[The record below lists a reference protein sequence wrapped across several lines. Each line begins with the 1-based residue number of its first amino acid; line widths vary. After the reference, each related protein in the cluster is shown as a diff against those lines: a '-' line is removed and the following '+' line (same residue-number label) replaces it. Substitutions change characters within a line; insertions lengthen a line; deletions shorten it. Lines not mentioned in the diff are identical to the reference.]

1 MTAGEQ
7 LDLAL
12 RRAFF
17 VRSRCI
23 SMRHEILAAARTCS
37 EVDVDLVAE
46 ALDSGAFRRAVT
58 SDFAVAR
65 ATGIPCSGT
74 IVLPDGRMLCNPGTR
89 TDWIGGTMPR
99 GTPMLVSDDPGVYD
113 VLVADALGCPVS
125 AGRVCTSFAWSR
137 PVRPTVATAAA
148 SCQYRSVRSGPLL
161 RMDLM
166 MSTPQLV
173 PADGDPPED
182 PAAAQVAAAQPDEAG
197 DASTQRTEDP
207 LPESSPSG
215 RDAGAST

>member
-125 AGRVCTSFAWSR
+125 A
-137 PVRPTVATAAA
+137 
-148 SCQYRSVRSGPLL
+148 
-161 RMDLM
+161 
-166 MSTPQLV
+166 
-173 PADGDPPED
+173 
-182 PAAAQVAAAQPDEAG
+182 
-197 DASTQRTEDP
+197 
-207 LPESSPSG
+207 
-215 RDAGAST
+215 